1 MLAIVQNKL
10 GSDEGFKRFV
20 LKPMGKLGSD
30 EGFKRFVLKPKIF
43 LSGFDA
49 DFIAI
54 DLSLNQDWAT
64 ADKAVFGIGLR
75 FGGVDQ

>member
-1 MLAIVQNKL
+1 MLAIVQN
-10 GSDEGFKRFV
+10 
-20 LKPMGKLGSD
+20 KLGSD

-49 DFIAI
+49 DFIDI